1 MQTENTE
8 GVSERPTP
16 SLTRASFKAG
26 QIWRTASG
34 DRIRI
39 ERVDDDP
46 YTNYPIIG
54 KAESGVTLTYTG
66 QGWRRATGGLPELNL
81 VTLLKEAVAA
91 EQPAPEQQADM
102 NELAA
107 ETLQSLGW
115 HFVGNCWVQENTVD
129 AKAPSLHL
137 SHPLYPVV
145 VKAIEQAMFGKGERH
160 GGNATPFLEQP
171 WVHYAK
177 MHGRGFLTGQAA
189 KKLEEAASKRT
200 GEAFET
206 EVLGAM
212 VYAGMAVLF
221 ERGEVWDAQHS

>member
-8 GVSERPTP
+8 GVPERQTP
-16 SLTRASFKAG
+16 SLTQAIFKVG
-26 QIWRTASG
+26 QLWRTASG
-34 DRIRI
+34 
-39 ERVDDDP
+39 ERVRIKRVKDDNCDI
-46 YTNYPIIG
+46 YPIIG
-54 KAESGVTLTYTG
+54 EAESGVTRTYTA
-66 QGWRRATGGLPELNL
+66 QGWNYSSGDRPELDL
-81 VTLLKEAVAA
+81 VMLLNEAQAA
-91 EQPAPEQQADM
+91 EQPVPEQQADM

-107 ETLQSLGW
+107 ETLQSIGW
-115 HFVGNCWVQENTVD
+115 HYIGNCWVQENTVD
-129 AKAPSLHL
+129 AKAPSQHL

-160 GGNATPFLEQP
+160 GGNATPSLEQP

-221 ERGEVWDAQHS
+221 ERGEVCDAQHS